1 MALEIEI
8 EKKFPDFTLQVA
20 FTAENTLLG
29 ILGASGAGKTMTL
42 RTVAGLDSPA
52 RGHILL
58 DGRVLFDS
66 AAGIDLPSRARRVSL
81 LFQHY
86 ALFPHLTVERNIAFG
101 LRHLPNLTP
110 HERMGRT
117 AEQIAAMHLSGLE
130 RRFPGR
136 LSGGQQQRVALARA
150 LAPQPAALLLDEPF
164 SALDTHLR
172 SQLERQLR
180 ETLATYA
187 GVTLLVSH
195 NLEEIYRLCPQL
207 VVLDKGQVIAHGSR
221 EEIFRHPPNRATA
234 RLTGCKN
241 FSRARA
247 LNQGH
252 AHGALGA
259 STLIEALDWGCAL
272 RVAQDTPRPPA
283 HVAIR
288 AHHVRVEAPLGK
300 APLVALAAIETP
312 PVGVSSIEFPLGEFP
327 PGEAPPVGVSSAAIN
342 ENTFPCWV
350 ADSSEAPF
358 RVTLFLRLHAPPA
371 NAADYH
377 LQVEIAREHW
387 TALKAHPLPWR
398 VQLDPGRL
406 FLLPD

>member
-20 FTAENTLLG
+20 FTAENALVG

-52 RGHILL
+52 RGRIVL

-86 ALFPHLTVERNIAFG
+86 ALFPHLTVERNIGFG
-101 LRHLPNLTP
+101 LRHLPGVTP
-110 HERMGRT
+110 QERSRRT

-180 ETLATYA
+180 GTLATYA

-247 LNQGH
+247 LDQGH
-252 AHGALGA
+252 RHGALGA

-272 RVAQDTPRPPA
+272 RVAQDIPRPPA

-288 AHHVRVEAPLGK
+288 AHHIRVEAPPVK
-300 APLVALAAIETP
+300 TP
-312 PVGVSSIEFPLGEFP
+312 PVALPPIERPPAGVSSIEFPPGEVP
-327 PGEAPPVGVSSAAIN
+327 LGEAPPVGASSAAID

-387 TALKAHPLPWR
+387 TALKAHPLPWQ